1 VVRTTFY
8 EVETELMQ
16 YEWQNTNR
24 LLGHDFDSDDI
35 IVPKF
40 DGTLGCK
47 TGVTPSAGP
56 CFSGCFSRFDND

>member
-1 VVRTTFY
+1 
-8 EVETELMQ
+8 MQ